1 MPEIAL
7 LTSTDKPPRP
17 PTGLSARGKRLWRD
31 TLARYELRVDELTIL
46 HEACRILG
54 QIDYLAD
61 QLSGAEL
68 IVRGSMGQPAPH
80 PFLAELRGC
89 RSLLSQ
95 LIRQLKLPDDDEQD
109 EPAEQTP
116 QSRRAQKAANA
127 RWAQE
132 RARKSGA

>member
-1 MPEIAL
+1 MPEIDL

-17 PTGLSARGKRLWRD
+17 PTGLGKRGAKLWRD
-31 TLARYELRVDELTIL
+31 TLCRYELRVDELTIL

-61 QLSGAEL
+61 QLSGADL

-95 LIRQLKLPDDDEQD
+95 LVRQLKLPDDDGAD
-109 EPAEQTP
+109 EPAEMTP
-116 QSRRAQKAANA
+116 TSRRAQHAANA
-127 RWAQE
+127 RWSQE
-132 RARKSGA
+132 RARTGGA